1 MVLPVESEIPVTL
14 VDESKLDVACADEVG
29 TSDCEKPSFSLV
41 LGGPLF
47 QLYRRTHLSGDAL
60 QWLRR
65 RVVVITAF
73 AWLPLLILSEMQ
85 RHGIPGTII
94 KIDFLHDISANVR
107 LLIALPVLIIAEV
120 VVHERLG
127 IRRFTERHIV
137 SADDIQKFN
146 AAIASALRAR
156 NSVAVEGVL
165 LAFVYSVGVWL
176 WRSHF
181 SLGEPTWYEISEG
194 KQWHL
199 TFAGYWYVF
208 VSIPVFQF
216 ILLRWYVRLV
226 IWFRLLW
233 QISRLNLRLSANH
246 PDRAGGIGFL
256 GESSYAFGPVLF
268 AQGVLLSGLIANQ
281 VMYEGRNLL
290 SFKLEASGFV
300 AFFVLAVLGPLVMF
314 SAQLERTKW
323 KGSVDYGLL
332 ASRYDF
338 DFARRWTQAGGLET
352 GELRGAPELKPMVD
366 LANIYSNVREMHLV
380 PFGWRSITR
389 LAATTMAPLVPLL
402 LTMSSPSEVVKVLL
416 RIVF

>member
-1 MVLPVESEIPVTL
+1 MWPVETEITTAPPEGPQPDIT
-14 VDESKLDVACADEVG
+14 CAGEIDA
-29 TSDCEKPSFSLV
+29 SDRETPSFSLV

-47 QLYRRTHLSGDAL
+47 QLYRRAHLSGDDL

-65 RVVVITAF
+65 RVLVIAAF
-73 AWLPLLILSEMQ
+73 AWVPLLLLSEVQ
-85 RHGIPGTII
+85 RHAIAGMI

-107 LLIALPVLIIAEV
+107 FLIALPVLIIAEV

-127 IRRFTERHIV
+127 ISRFTERHIV
-137 SADDIQKFN
+137 GTDDMQKFN
-146 AAIASALRAR
+146 GAIASALRAR

-256 GESSYAFGPVLF
+256 GECSYAFGPVLF

-290 SFKLEASGFV
+290 SFKLEAGGFV
-300 AFFVLAVLGPLVMF
+300 FFVVLAVLGPLVMF
-314 SAQLERTKW
+314 SPQLESTKW
-323 KGSVDYGLL
+323 RGSLDYGLL

-389 LAATTMAPLVPLL
+389 LAAATMAPLVPLL
-402 LTMSSPSEVVKVLL
+402 LTMSSPSEVVKILL